1 MYTYVS
7 LGVITIHWYSV
18 YTYVSLGVITIH
30 RYALGHSK
38 SYCCFWSGGFLCYA
52 QAGGTSAT
60 QLTMKTEVIA
70 SIFAHAT
77 SQKNCSTA
85 LPGSPICSI
94 FHGIKRL
101 CFERQ
106 NTLTINHAEFEPPQG
121 GRHIIGE
128 LVSTHVHYA
137 WMFINWNG
145 PEGCGRR
152 TRNRSTT
159 WSALSLVSRSL

>member
-60 QLTMKTEVIA
+60 QFNNENRSNRLASFPGPAQLSVACSMKRRKAGRGLGTRLVIA

-77 SQKNCSTA
+77 SQKNEELLHGSTR
-85 LPGSPICSI
+85 LPNLQYLPRDQKTI
-94 FHGIKRL
+94 
-101 CFERQ
+101 CFEGKTCSPLTMQSLSHHREAV
-106 NTLTINHAEFEPPQG
+106 TLSEN
-121 GRHIIGE
+121 
-128 LVSTHVHYA
+128 
-137 WMFINWNG
+137 
-145 PEGCGRR
+145 
-152 TRNRSTT
+152 
-159 WSALSLVSRSL
+159 

>member
-1 MYTYVS
+1 M
-7 LGVITIHWYSV
+7 